1 MYERWRQNT
10 LSDELLK
17 QLYKKYI
24 SLKKILYLFESI
36 VHTMIHV

>member
-1 MYERWRQNT
+1 MKDDVKIRFH
-10 LSDELLK
+10 DALLK

-36 VHTMIHV
+36 IQTMIHV

>member
-1 MYERWRQNT
+1 MKDDVKIRFH
-10 LSDELLK
+10 DELLK

-36 VHTMIHV
+36 IQTMIHV